1 MVGPAKKTPCALLR
15 LAVVPVWVC
24 AGFPAMV
31 VFFAPAGV
39 TAAASPEDVSP
50 TGFSAALM
58 SVLVLLAVLALAAD
72 GPHQWTVKGV
82 EDLARF
88 VAESPDPVLRITE
101 GGEVLYANGA
111 GLSLLRELGSDVG
124 GPAPETWQQVIQRVL
139 ASGGRE
145 AFEESHDGQSFSI
158 WAVPVAEKGYV
169 NLYAH
174 DVTDRRCA
182 EAEVR
187 RLAAVV
193 RDSND
198 AITVHDFDG
207 HIFAWNRGAQ
217 EMYGWSEAEA
227 LGMSISDLIPEGDPE
242 GLPARVTQMR
252 EGQPVQPFE
261 TQRVTRD
268 GRILHVWVTLTVLW
282 DDAGRPV
289 GVATTE
295 RDITERKRA
304 ETEREKLVAELE
316 ARNREL
322 ERFTYTVSHDLKS
335 PLITIKGFA
344 GLLAKEIADGDV
356 EQVES
361 DLARIR
367 NAADRMH
374 QLLDELLELSRVG
387 HLVNSP
393 QEVPL
398 SCLAREALDLVATR
412 IGKSG
417 VAVSIP
423 PDLPVVCGDRPR
435 LLSVMQNLLDNA
447 AKFMG
452 DQPEPNIQIGARMDG
467 DEAICW
473 VRDNGIGIDP
483 RYHER
488 IFGLFEKLNSDSKE
502 GTGIGL
508 ALAKRIVEAHGG
520 RIWVESDGRGRGAT
534 FYFSIPR
541 KGGLA
546 HDTIAKP

>member
-1 MVGPAKKTPCALLR
+1 
-15 LAVVPVWVC
+15 
-24 AGFPAMV
+24 
-31 VFFAPAGV
+31 
-39 TAAASPEDVSP
+39 
-50 TGFSAALM
+50 
-58 SVLVLLAVLALAAD
+58 
-72 GPHQWTVKGV
+72 
-82 EDLARF
+82 
-88 VAESPDPVLRITE
+88 
-101 GGEVLYANGA
+101 
-111 GLSLLRELGSDVG
+111 
-124 GPAPETWQQVIQRVL
+124 
-139 ASGGRE
+139 
-145 AFEESHDGQSFSI
+145 
-158 WAVPVAEKGYV
+158 
-169 NLYAH
+169 
-174 DVTDRRCA
+174 
-182 EAEVR
+182 
-187 RLAAVV
+187 V